1 MKTFFRIIILVLAL
15 VIWLVPFIISV
26 IKDDFYLL
34 FTYFVWW
41 IPALIFS
48 GLLIKIEENL

>member
-48 GLLIKIEENL
+48 GLLIKIEESL